1 MMTFD
6 NLIFAIR
13 DTEEVPDDMIEVMI
27 GELDDNPTRREKDQL
42 ETCMALNRP
51 ILYFDLLNRLDLA
64 EQTCEQEADAF
75 DDEFY
80 TALI

>member
-13 DTEEVPDDMIEVMI
+13 DTEEVPDEMIEAMI

-42 ETCMALNRP
+42 ETCLALNRP
-51 ILYFDLLNRLDLA
+51 VLHFDLQNRLDLP
-64 EQTCEQEADAF
+64 CLPNMPNDN
-75 DDEFY
+75 EFY
-80 TALI
+80 SALT